1 MSSICM
7 TLFQDFEPHV
17 SCALSGDLA
26 DLLFFRQ
33 DDGLACLEYEFAECG
48 SRLAALSFQTHLLLE
63 TACNLQFLHHSQC
76 VSDPLRTGIY
86 ILTYIQYYSVGL
98 ELKPAV
104 HVAAQSVCNSEAL
117 QLCCA
122 YLASAIDLH
131 ADGAML
137 CTASFTA
144 TSNPQTSCM
153 ATSVARTPRKCCCV
167 I

>member
-1 MSSICM
+1 MCRVRFQVTLLISCSLDRTMAWLAWSMNLLSVAAAWRLCHFRHTYCWRPHAICNFS
-7 TLFQDFEPHV
+7 TTA
-17 SCALSGDLA
+17 S
-26 DLLFFRQ
+26 
-33 DDGLACLEYEFAECG
+33 ACLILCE
-48 SRLAALSFQTHLLLE
+48 
-63 TACNLQFLHHSQC
+63 
-76 VSDPLRTGIY
+76 GIY

-137 CTASFTA
+137 CKASFTA
-144 TSNPQTSCM
+144 TSSPQTSCM